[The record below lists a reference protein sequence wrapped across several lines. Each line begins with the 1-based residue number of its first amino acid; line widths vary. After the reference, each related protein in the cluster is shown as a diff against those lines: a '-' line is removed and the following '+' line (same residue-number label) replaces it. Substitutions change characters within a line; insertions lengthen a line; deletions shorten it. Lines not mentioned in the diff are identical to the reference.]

1 MSWKDILKELSPRE
15 RMDAEDFAPEEMH
28 EGRELKRMRDA
39 TIPVLMEL
47 RKMFKNRRLPEMVER
62 TMLGK
67 LLNIFE
73 EGFDKANSPEEWN
86 ESYDELRLHIKTVLN
101 NIFDSPYEDVDKW
114 LKERGIYKL

>member
-1 MSWKDILKELSPRE
+1 MVEGEIKMSWKDILKELSPRE
-15 RMDAEDFAPEEMH
+15 RMDA
-28 EGRELKRMRDA
+28 MRDA
-39 TIPVLMEL
+39 TIPVLMKL
-47 RKMFKNRRLPEMVER
+47 MKMFENRRLPEMVER